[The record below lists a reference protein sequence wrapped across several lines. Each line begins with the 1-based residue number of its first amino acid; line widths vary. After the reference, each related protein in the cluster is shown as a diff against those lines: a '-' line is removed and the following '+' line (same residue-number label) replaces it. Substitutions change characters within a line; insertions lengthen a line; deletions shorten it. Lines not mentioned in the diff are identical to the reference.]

1 MDKDIRIYGTLLN
14 YTTDDKIA
22 YAKQVFDEEFEGGT
36 KQSEINKRVRAISTN
51 GTKTVVDSDLQVT
64 SGHKIT
70 APNAEFNGASI
81 GNGTIIDLVVT
92 DSAEFDCN
100 IRPGESNITIGTQD
114 APWNDGYF
122 EDIHVDGW
130 VYTDFVKALQEVVAG
145 NVIAD
150 YRVTSQEIGTD
161 KITSKLGEGN
171 IVVGGSLI
179 PEVTNTITLGDVNHL
194 WKGLYVND
202 IHATNL
208 NGVDLADFFDEVETL
223 IGTGEG
229 SISKMIDDKITALIS
244 EAPDSLD
251 TLKEI
256 SDWISNHQNDA
267 SAMNSAIQ
275 SLQSTVDGFSSKIS
289 TDKIYA
295 NQYYIGYSED
305 GNTKYYGLISYN
317 GGSLILDGSNVDD
330 VTIRPSILYAR
341 DIHADNIY
349 TKDEIDEMFSR
360 IDPTIPSRLTV
371 DQIVATGS
379 ELRSADIG
387 HGSITDL
394 IVTDSATF
402 DCNIRPGSG
411 NLTVGTQENPWSEV
425 YTTTLH
431 ADNVYTKDEIN
442 TRISNAVDS
451 LVAQHENFV
460 ATTIAELRRQIEDL
474 QDRVYELENKSSD
487 DTPSDDQET
496 LTISPSTGTLSADNN
511 SQKITFSIPQQYN
524 TLGDNIDLYIK
535 YSDSV
540 GYVKAESGPV
550 GHGKNEQ
557 SCTYYYLNPEN
568 DDDYIDLQLSCK
580 AREGSSSSNWTLSVE
595 KFGADATRTIDYMIV
610 PKGKFELSITY
621 RPTFGSNGGSVT
633 IVDELGTSTINYE
646 DTTKTV
652 THSGIV
658 SLPFVFE
665 LHGSDNYTPN
675 SENINPNA
683 DVEFANVVPYQLS
696 WDGYAKLTVNN
707 PMYNNLYVDFNL
719 EIE

>member
-114 APWNDGYF
+114 TPWHDGYF

-130 VYTDFVKALQEVVAG
+130 VYTDFVKANQEVVAG

-161 KITSKLGEGN
+161 KITSKLGGGN
-171 IVVGGSLI
+171 IVVSGSLI

-229 SISKMIDDKITALIS
+229 SISKMIDDKIATIIS
-244 EAPDSLD
+244 DAPSSLD

-256 SDWISNHQNDA
+256 SDWISSHQNDA

-275 SLQSTVDGFSSKIS
+275 SLQSTVDGFSNKIS

-295 NQYYIGYSED
+295 NQYYIGYDKD
-305 GNTKYYGLISYN
+305 GNTEYYGLISYN
-317 GGSLILDGSNVDD
+317 NGSLTIGGSNVDD
-330 VTIRPSILYAR
+330 VTIQPSNLYAR
-341 DIHADNIY
+341 DIHANNIY
-349 TKDEIDEMFSR
+349 TKDEIDEMFSSV
-360 IDPTIPSRLTV
+360 DPTIPSRLSV
-371 DQIVATGS
+371 DQIVATGA
-379 ELRSADIG
+379 EFRSADIG

-402 DCNIRPGSG
+402 DCNIRPGDGS
-411 NLTVGTQENPWSEV
+411 LTVGTQENPWYEV

-442 TRISNAVDS
+442 TLIQNAVDS
-451 LVAQHENFV
+451 LTQ
-460 ATTIAELRRQIEDL
+460 QIEDL
-474 QDRVYELENKSSD
+474 QDRVYALEHPTP
-487 DTPSDDQET
+487 TPSYQAHPLYENLQT
-496 LTISPSTGTLSADNN
+496 NTPYCVKG
-511 SQKITFSIPQQYN
+511 TFS
-524 TLGDNIDLYIK
+524 G
-535 YSDSV
+535 V
-540 GYVKAESGPV
+540 V
-550 GHGKNEQ
+550 
-557 SCTYYYLNPEN
+557 NPLIEIMHLPDETRRIAPIN
-568 DDDYIDLQLSCK
+568 LIVPT
-580 AREGSSSSNWTLSVE
+580 SSSNDFNIYCKIEGGLYTIAVDKDTFYSCLSQVTSWLNTIYE
-595 KFGADATRTIDYMIV
+595 TTVFIAEDATSFTWEEDDIDIISHSGYCNIMFKSDSYSMEAFTKYADDMYV
-610 PKGKFELSITY
+610 YSVNVHTGTSYDE
-621 RPTFGSNGGSVT
+621 TFDYKEGQYHIESATFDQSYGSEQG
-633 IVDELGTSTINYE
+633 DELLVKT
-646 DTTKTV
+646 DHTTLQV
-652 THSGIV
+652 II
-658 SLPFVFE
+658 
-665 LHGSDNYTPN
+665 DNISHDYL
-675 SENINPNA
+675 I
-683 DVEFANVVPYQLS
+683 NVVGS
-696 WDGYAKLTVNN
+696 
-707 PMYNNLYVDFNL
+707 
-719 EIE
+719 

>member
-70 APNAEFNGASI
+70 APKAEFNGASI

-114 APWNDGYF
+114 APWHDGYF

-130 VYTDFVKALQEVVAG
+130 VYTDFVKVLQEVVAG

-150 YRVTSQEIGTD
+150 YRVASQEIGTD
-161 KITSKLGEGN
+161 KITSKLGGGD
-171 IVVGGSLI
+171 IVVSGSLI

-202 IHATNL
+202 IHAANL

-229 SISKMIDDKITALIS
+229 SISKMIDDKIAALIND
-244 EAPDSLD
+244 APDSLD

-256 SDWISNHQNDA
+256 SDWISSHQNDA

-275 SLQSTVDGFSSKIS
+275 SLQSTVDGFSNKIS

-295 NQYYIGYSED
+295 NQYYIGYDKD
-305 GNTKYYGLISYN
+305 GNTEYYGLISYN
-317 GGSLILDGSNVDD
+317 NGSLTIGGSNVDD
-330 VTIRPSILYAR
+330 VTIQPSNLYAR
-341 DIHADNIY
+341 DIHANNIY
-349 TKDEIDEMFSR
+349 TKDEIDEMFSSV
-360 IDPTIPSRLTV
+360 DPTIPSRLSV
-371 DQIVATGS
+371 DQIVATGA
-379 ELRSADIG
+379 EFRSADIG

-394 IVTDSATF
+394 VVTDSATF
-402 DCNIRPGSG
+402 DCNIRPGDGS
-411 NLTVGTQENPWSEV
+411 LTVGTQENPWYEV

-442 TRISNAVDS
+442 TLIQNAVDS
-451 LVAQHENFV
+451 LTQ
-460 ATTIAELRRQIEDL
+460 QIEDL
-474 QDRVYELENKSSD
+474 QDRVHALENQSSD
-487 DTPSDDQET
+487 DTPSGDQET

-511 SQKITFSIPQQYN
+511 SQQITLSIPQQYN

-540 GYVKAESGPV
+540 GYVKTEGGPV
-550 GHGKNEQ
+550 SHSTNEQ
-557 SCTYYYLNPEN
+557 YCTYYYLNPEN
-568 DDDYIDLQLSCK
+568 DDDYIDLELGCR
-580 AREGSSSSNWTLSVE
+580 AREGSSSNNWTLSV
-595 KFGADATRTIDYMIV
+595 KNFGADTTRTIDYMIV

-646 DTTKTV
+646 DSTKTV
-652 THSGIV
+652 THSGII

-683 DVEFANVVPYQLS
+683 DVEFANVVPYELA
-696 WDGYAKLTVNN
+696 WDGYAILTVNN